1 MIYVII
7 WWVIGVIGYM
17 VGSIILDKELSRK
30 DIFDS
35 LYIGLL
41 GIVIPIFI
49 IYEIIR
55 KKEYYIPQKYID
67 MWNKNLLT
75 KKK

>member
-1 MIYVII
+1 MIYVVI